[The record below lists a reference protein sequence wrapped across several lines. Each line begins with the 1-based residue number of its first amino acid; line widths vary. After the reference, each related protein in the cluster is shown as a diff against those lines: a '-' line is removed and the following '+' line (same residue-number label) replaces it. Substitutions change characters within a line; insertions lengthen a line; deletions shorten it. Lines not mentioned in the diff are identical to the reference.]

1 MQPLKIWMVENTI
14 NLEAESGEILQ
25 FPATEP
31 GRLVAYLR
39 GAARPDPDRVLRDL
53 EREERARQWA
63 QAWREKGAETRTLKE
78 RRKAKEAGKRKG
90 LLRRANAAQERKEQ
104 LALLKLVGL

>member
-1 MQPLKIWMVENTI
+1 MHPLKIWMVENTI
-14 NLEAESGEILQ
+14 NLEAPSGEILQ

-39 GAARPDPDRVLRDL
+39 GVSRPDPDKVLRDL
-53 EREERARQWA
+53 EREERARAWNA
-63 QAWREKGAETRTLKE
+63 AWREKGAETRQTEE
-78 RRKAKEAGKRKG
+78 RRKAREADKRKG